1 MKISVFGLNYLPEST
16 SIGPYTAELAEH
28 LRARGHDVRVITG
41 FPSAPN
47 WEIWK
52 GYRKRIFMR
61 EVINGVPVFR
71 TYLYVPKNPRKST
84 SRILFDCAFAI
95 SALAGIFVQPRPD
108 LIIVISPPLQLAIT
122 GRLLAALSRAR
133 LFLHIK
139 DLVPDAA
146 VATGALREGSVA
158 WKLGRALETW
168 AYRGATG
175 IGVICEGMR
184 QNLLAKGVP
193 ATKVKVFPDYIDP
206 TFIQPIQRQDDGFRA
221 KLGISADAFLVMY
234 SGSVSGKQGL
244 QTYVE
249 AAATFET
256 DQQVVC
262 CLIGEGANLNDL
274 KTLAAVR
281 SLKRFTFL
289 PLQPRELLAAQLSA
303 ADVLV
308 ITQRKL
314 VTDIVFPGKLLYY
327 MAAGTAILA
336 AVHQESETGR
346 FIREHQVGMVVP
358 PEDASAFAAAL
369 RWMREHPEER
379 REFGRNGRRMI
390 ETQFDRSLVLEL
402 FGSHL
407 EQVGAPGTLSSPTP
421 VTF

>member
-1 MKISVFGLNYLPEST
+1 MKISVFGLNYLPDST

-28 LRARGHDVRVITG
+28 LRDRGHDVRVITG

-47 WEIWK
+47 WKIWN
-52 GYRKRIFMR
+52 GYRNRIFMR
-61 EVINGVPVFR
+61 EAINGVPVFR
-71 TYLYVPKNPRKST
+71 TYLYVPKRPRKSV
-84 SRILFDCAFAI
+84 SRILFDCAFAV
-95 SALAGIFVQPRPD
+95 SALTGIFVRLRPD
-108 LIIVISPPLQLAIT
+108 LIIVVSPPLQLAIT

-133 LFLHIK
+133 LFLHIQ

-146 VATGALREGSVA
+146 VATGALRKGGIA

-175 IGVICEGMR
+175 IGVISEGMR

-193 ATKVKVFPDYIDP
+193 ATKVKIFPDYIDP
-206 TFIQPIQRQDDGFRA
+206 TFIQPIRREENSFRA
-221 KLGISADAFLVMY
+221 KIGISLDAFLVMY
-234 SGSVSGKQGL
+234 SGSVSGKQSL

-249 AAATFET
+249 AAATLET
-256 DQQVVC
+256 DQRVVC

-274 KTLAAVR
+274 KTLAAAR
-281 SLKRFTFL
+281 SMKRFLFL
-289 PLQPRELLAAQLSA
+289 PLQPRESLAAQLSA

-358 PEDASAFAAAL
+358 PEDPPALAAAL
-369 RWMREHPEER
+369 RWMQEHPEQR
-379 REFGRNGRRMI
+379 REFGRNGRRVI
-390 ETQFDRSLVLEL
+390 EAQFDRSLVLER
-402 FGSHL
+402 FRSHL
-407 EQVGAPGTLSSPTP
+407 EQVGATGTLSSATP
-421 VTF
+421 VTL

>member
-41 FPSAPN
+41 FPSAPS

-71 TYLYVPKNPRKST
+71 TFLYVPKNPRKAA

-95 SALAGIFVQPRPD
+95 SALTGIFVRLRSD
-108 LIIVISPPLQLAIT
+108 LIIVVSPPLQLAIT
-122 GRLLAALSRAR
+122 GRLLATLSRAR
-133 LFLHIK
+133 VFLHIK

-146 VATGALREGSVA
+146 VATGALREGSIA

-193 ATKVKVFPDYIDP
+193 ATKVKIFPDYIDP
-206 TFIQPIQRQDDGFRA
+206 TFIQPIQRQDNGFRA
-221 KLGISADAFLVMY
+221 KLGISADAFLVVY
-234 SGSVSGKQGL
+234 SGSVSAKQGL
-244 QTYVE
+244 ETYIE
-249 AAATFET
+249 AAATFEA
-256 DQQVVC
+256 DQKVVC

-281 SLKRFTFL
+281 SMKRFMFL

-327 MAAGTAILA
+327 MSAGTAILA
-336 AVHQESETGR
+336 AVNQESETGR
-346 FIREHQVGMVVP
+346 FIREHQVGMVAP
-358 PEDASAFAAAL
+358 PEDASALAAAL

-379 REFGRNGRRMI
+379 REFGRNGRRVI
-390 ETQFDRSLVLEL
+390 ETQFDRSLVLEQ

-407 EQVGAPGTLSSPTP
+407 EQVGAPGTLSSATP

>member
-28 LRARGHDVRVITG
+28 LRDRGHDVRVITG

-47 WEIWK
+47 WKIWN
-52 GYRKRIFMR
+52 GYQKRKFMR
-61 EVINGVPVFR
+61 EVINGVRVFR
-71 TYLYVPKNPRKST
+71 TYLYVPKNPRKSA
-84 SRILFDCAFAI
+84 SRILFDSVFAI
-95 SALAGIFVQPRPD
+95 SALAGIFVRLRPD
-108 LIIVISPPLQLAIT
+108 LIVVVSPPLQLAIT

-133 LFLHIK
+133 LFLHIQ

-146 VATGALREGSVA
+146 VATGALREGSIA
-158 WKLGRALETW
+158 WKLGRALEMW

-184 QNLLAKGVP
+184 RNLLAKGVP
-193 ATKVKVFPDYIDP
+193 RTKVKTFPDYIDP
-206 TFIQPIQRQDDGFRA
+206 KFIQPIQQEDNGFRP
-221 KLGISADAFLVMY
+221 KLGIPGDAFLVMY

-244 QTYVE
+244 ETYVE

-256 DQQVVC
+256 DQKVVC
-262 CLIGEGANLNDL
+262 CLIGDGANLNDL
-274 KTLAAVR
+274 KTLAAAR
-281 SLKRFTFL
+281 SMKRFIFL
-289 PLQPRELLAAQLSA
+289 PLQPRESLAAQLSA

-336 AVHQESETGR
+336 AVNQESETGR

-358 PEDASAFAAAL
+358 PEDASAFAESL
-369 RWMREHPEER
+369 RWMREHPEQR
-379 REFGRNGRRMI
+379 REFGRNGRRVI
-390 ETQFDRSLVLEL
+390 ETQFDRSLVLER

-407 EQVGAPGTLSSPTP
+407 EQVGTPGTLSSAAP